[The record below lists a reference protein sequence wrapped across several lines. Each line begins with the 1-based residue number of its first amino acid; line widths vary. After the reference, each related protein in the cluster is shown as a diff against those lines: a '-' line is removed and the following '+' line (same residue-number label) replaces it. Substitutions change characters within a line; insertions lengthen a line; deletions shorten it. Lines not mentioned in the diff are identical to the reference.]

1 MIDLLKFI
9 VLAVDPEAPNGA
21 PIPEGPPIWN
31 MLIPAAAI
39 MFVFILMSSPKRRDQ
54 ARRDESLKNLKK
66 NDRVVTIGGI
76 FGSVVS
82 VSTDGKEVTLK
93 VDDSTRIKFR
103 KTAIADVLGDE
114 TPAEAAPKST

>member
-1 MIDLLKFI
+1 MFDLLKFI
-9 VLAVDPEAPNGA
+9 VLAADPEV
-21 PIPEGPPIWN
+21 
-31 MLIPAAAI
+31 PAAQEQTSIWTVMVPYLIAI
-39 MFVFILMSSPKRRDQ
+39 TVLYIVMSSTKRRDQ
-54 ARRDESLKNLKK
+54 SRRDEALKNLKK

-103 KTAIADVLGDE
+103 KTAIADVLVDE
-114 TPAEAAPKST
+114 TPGDAAPKST

>member
-1 MIDLLKFI
+1 MFDLLMFI
-9 VLAVDPEAPNGA
+9 VLAVEPEAPAA
-21 PIPEGPPIWN
+21 PDQMSIWN
-31 MLIPAAAI
+31 VMVPYLAVITLLY
-39 MFVFILMSSPKRRDQ
+39 FVMSSSKRRDQ
-54 ARRDESLKNLKK
+54 SRRDGALKNLKK

-103 KTAIADVLGDE
+103 KTAIADVLSDE
-114 TPAEAAPKST
+114 TPGDAAPKST

>member
-1 MIDLLKFI
+1 MFDSLMFL
-9 VLAVDPEAPNGA
+9 VLAADPEVPVA
-21 PIPEGPPIWN
+21 PEGASIWTV
-31 MLIPAAAI
+31 MVPYLIAI
-39 MFVFILMSSPKRRDQ
+39 TVLYIVMSSTKRRDQ
-54 ARRDESLKNLKK
+54 SRRDGALKNLKK

>member
-1 MIDLLKFI
+1 MFVSLMLT
-9 VLAVDPEAPNGA
+9 VLAADPE
-21 PIPEGPPIWN
+21 
-31 MLIPAAAI
+31 PAAGALGHSPWSVLLPYLAGI
-39 MFVFILMSSPKRRDQ
+39 SLLYFVMSSPKRRDQ
-54 ARRDESLKNLKK
+54 SKRDQALANLKK

-76 FGSVVS
+76 LGTVAS

-114 TPAEAAPKST
+114 TPGDAAPKST

>member
-1 MIDLLKFI
+1 MFVSLMFI
-9 VLAVDPEAPNGA
+9 VLAAEAEA
-21 PIPEGPPIWN
+21 AEGPSIWN
-31 MLIPAAAI
+31 VMIPYLAVI
-39 MFVFILMSSPKRRDQ
+39 TLLYFVMSSPKRRDQ
-54 ARRDESLKNLKK
+54 ARRDEGLKNLKK

-103 KTAIADVLGDE
+103 KTAIAEVLGDE

>member
-1 MIDLLKFI
+1 MFVSLMFN
-9 VLAVDPEAPNGA
+9 VLAAEAEVAAEPS
-21 PIPEGPPIWN
+21 IWN
-31 MLIPAAAI
+31 VMVPYLAVITLLY
-39 MFVFILMSSPKRRDQ
+39 FVMSSPKRRDQ
-54 ARRDESLKNLKK
+54 SRRDLALKNLKK

-103 KTAIADVLGDE
+103 KTAIAEVLVDE
-114 TPAEAAPKST
+114 TPAEVAPKST